1 MLAGLGW
8 GPPGSSHKRCG
19 EASKCGKEV
28 GRRQKSR
35 AEPAHEARG
44 ALHMA
49 LGTASARHSAKCYQ
63 CLLIL
68 NLAPPG
74 ESHTILKPGFLVPD
88 NGIKKTFLGVVCE
101 GFIK

>member
-19 EASKCGKEV
+19 KASQCGKEV
-28 GRRQKSR
+28 GRRQKSC

-44 ALHMA
+44 ALQMA
-49 LGTASARHSAKCYQ
+49 LGTASALHSAKCYQ

-74 ESHTILKPGFLVPD
+74 ESHTILKPGFP
-88 NGIKKTFLGVVCE
+88 FLIMGLKRSSWVLFVRVS
-101 GFIK
+101 